1 MSESRPLALTAH
13 QESPREL
20 QKMLTPDPIPGEAKR
35 VAKAENHSPKAMERR
50 VKHDTRKFTY
60 NSPKDEKGE
69 RTV

>member
-1 MSESRPLALTAH
+1 
-13 QESPREL
+13 
-20 QKMLTPDPIPGEAKR
+20 MLTPDPIPGDVKR